1 MASSE
6 EIIFTRDAVRITTTR
21 AVIRNKTYAM
31 SNITSVSMGRKKPR
45 NCLASSLLMIGLL
58 TLLSGLASIADGTYP
73 WTRLILSAFLIGGA
87 IFLYRPVYE
96 LRLASASGEIS
107 ALQSTKEAVIQEI
120 VGAINEAIIRRG

>member
-6 EIIFTRDAVRITTTR
+6 ETIFARDAIRITTTR
-21 AVIRNKTYAM
+21 VVIRNKTYAM
-31 SNITSVSMGRKKPR
+31 SNITSVSMQRRKSR

-58 TLLSGLASIADGTYP
+58 ALLSGLVSIADGTYP
-73 WTRLILSAFLIGGA
+73 WTWFILSAFLIGAA

-107 ALQSTKEAVIQEI
+107 ALQSTKEDVIQEI
-120 VGAINEAIIRRG
+120 AGAINEAIIRRG